1 MGVLEGLEQGQT
13 QKVKGQDQQG
23 TLLSLWPRISPLRQ
37 AWHCGVLE
45 TPGGP
50 ELRSAVFVR
59 ARIPSLDPD
68 SDILALA
75 IAN

>member
-1 MGVLEGLEQGQT
+1 MGVLEGLEQGRT

-23 TLLSLWPRISPLRQ
+23 TLLSLWPRISPPRQ

-50 ELRSAVFVR
+50 ELRSAFF
-59 ARIPSLDPD
+59 
-68 SDILALA
+68 
-75 IAN
+75 